1 MDIIS
6 ANIKTNFALTDNLDA
21 SLGYRYT
28 SFRSNDDDVFDG
40 HLILSGFTIGL
51 AYKFG
56 ASSQSSPKTNDNNQ
70 ENNQQVPSTKTLIL
84 KNDFHGTQYE
94 LTVNHS
100 GEVKVGD
107 VIELTANQVQAIK
120 NALCG
125 GFATY
130 SDGELGIRPI
140 RHKLG
145 NIEVNIQEIVK
156 HDSNKQIVG
165 ASLTITQIF

>member
-1 MDIIS
+1 MIQSWSRLIS
-6 ANIKTNFALTDNLDA
+6 
-21 SLGYRYT
+21 
-28 SFRSNDDDVFDG
+28 
-40 HLILSGFTIGL
+40 
-51 AYKFG
+51 
-56 ASSQSSPKTNDNNQ
+56 
-70 ENNQQVPSTKTLIL
+70 
-84 KNDFHGTQYE
+84 TQYE

-125 GFATY
+125 AFATY

-165 ASLTITQIF
+165 ASLTITQIFQA